1 MKAMKAKKKNSRVK
15 VAVIGCGYL
24 GTFHAEKYAAIPQAE
39 LVGVAD
45 VVPER
50 AAALAT
56 RLSTKPF
63 TDYREVLP
71 RVQAVSIVVP
81 TPEHYVVAK
90 TCLEAGL
97 DILLEKPVTE
107 TEAQAE
113 ELVRLAQ
120 AKSRIFQVGHLERF
134 NPAILALRNSMV
146 RPGFIEANRLGPFQE
161 RAANVD
167 VILDLMIHDLDII
180 LSFIKAPVK
189 SVSALGVPVLS
200 DKVDIANVRLE
211 FENGAV
217 ANLTASRV
225 SLGEGVRKIRIFEP
239 ERYISIDYSNQK
251 MAVFTLGEGDGT
263 DPMSRIRIQ
272 QVPLDRQDALLTELQ
287 AFLASVAERTPPA
300 VSGEDG
306 WRALKVALRI
316 HECIAKNLPRPE
328 AL

>member
-1 MKAMKAKKKNSRVK
+1 MADSSTTSRVR

-24 GTFHAEKYAAIPQAE
+24 GTFHAEKYAALPRAE
-39 LVGVAD
+39 LVGVVD

-50 AAALAT
+50 AAALAG
-56 RLSTKPF
+56 RLHTEPF
-63 TDYREVLP
+63 TDYRELLAQ
-71 RVQAVSIVVP
+71 VQAVNIVVP
-81 TPEHYVVAK
+81 TPEHYGVAK
-90 TCLEAGL
+90 ACLEAGL

-120 AKSRIFQVGHLERF
+120 ARSRIFQVGHLERF
-134 NPAILALRNSMV
+134 NPAILALRNTIV
-146 RPGFIEANRLGPFQE
+146 RPGFIEANRLGPFKE

-200 DKVDIANVRLE
+200 DKVDIANARLE

-225 SLGEGVRKIRIFEP
+225 SLGEGIRKIRIFEP

-251 MAVFTLGEGDGT
+251 MAVFTLGEGDGA

-272 QVPLDRQDALLTELQ
+272 QVPLDRQDALQAELE
-287 AFLASVAERTPPA
+287 AFLDSVAQRTPPA

>member
-1 MKAMKAKKKNSRVK
+1 MSVDRGGSRLQ

-24 GTFHAEKYAAIPQAE
+24 GTFHAEKYAALPHAE
-39 LVGVAD
+39 LVGVVD

-50 AAALAT
+50 AAALAA
-56 RLSTKPF
+56 RLRTEPF
-63 TDYREVLP
+63 TDYHEVLP

-81 TPEHYVVAK
+81 TPEHYRVAK
-90 TCLEAGL
+90 DCLEAGL

-107 TEAQAE
+107 TEAQAL
-113 ELVRLAQ
+113 ELVQLAQ
-120 AKSRIFQVGHLERF
+120 ARGRIFQVGHLERF
-134 NPAILALRNSMV
+134 NPAILALRHTMV

-200 DKVDIANVRLE
+200 DKVDIANARLE

-251 MAVFTLGEGDGT
+251 MAVFTLGEGDGVN
-263 DPMSRIRIQ
+263 PMSRIRIQ
-272 QVPLDRQDALLTELQ
+272 QVPLDRQDALQAEIE
-287 AFLASVAERTPPA
+287 AFLDSVARRTPPA

-306 WRALKVALRI
+306 WRALQVALRI
-316 HECIAKNLPRPE
+316 HECIAQNLPRPE